1 VRALL
6 GLYRESFGA
15 VDACPKPVVAA
26 IQGVALGGGFE
37 LALACDLRVA
47 SAGAVVGLPETSLAI
62 IPGAGGT
69 QRLPRLVGPGRAK
82 EMILLARRYAAHEAL
97 SLGLVTALAVPGET
111 ALAAAKRL
119 VAPLA
124 SGAPIALAAAMEAV
138 DGGADLDLAEGL
150 LLEARCYEKTL
161 VSSDRREALAAF
173 VENLADARQAAV
185 ALIHMGARAALVKG
199 GHLSGDAVDVLAVA
213 GETMDL
219 VAKRIDTQHTHG
231 TGCTYSAAITALV
244 AQGVPLID
252 AVERAKRWV
261 TAAIET
267 APGLGRGHGP
277 VNHFA

>member
-1 VRALL
+1 MAATPPYTALSLDLDVNIAIVTLERPERMNALSRVLLQEIGTAFRALGADPMVRAVVLTGSGEKAFCAGADLKERLGMSEDDVRQLL
-6 GLYRESFGA
+6 VLYRESFGA

-47 SAGAVVGLPETSLAI
+47 SASAVVGLPETSLAI

-97 SLGLVTALAVPGET
+97 SLGLLTALANPGET

-124 SGAPIALAAAMEAV
+124 NGAPIALAAAMEAV

-173 VENLADARQAAV
+173 SEGRRPVYR
-185 ALIHMGARAALVKG
+185 
-199 GHLSGDAVDVLAVA
+199 
-213 GETMDL
+213 GE
-219 VAKRIDTQHTHG
+219 
-231 TGCTYSAAITALV
+231 
-244 AQGVPLID
+244 
-252 AVERAKRWV
+252 
-261 TAAIET
+261 
-267 APGLGRGHGP
+267 
-277 VNHFA
+277 

>member
-1 VRALL
+1 MSEATPPYTALSLELDGPVAVVTLQRPERMNALSRVLLQEIGTVFRALTADPAVRAVVLTGSGEKAFCAGADLKERQGMTEDDVRALL

-97 SLGLVTALAVPGET
+97 ALGLVTALAMPGET

-173 VENLADARQAAV
+173 SEGRKPVYR
-185 ALIHMGARAALVKG
+185 
-199 GHLSGDAVDVLAVA
+199 
-213 GETMDL
+213 GE
-219 VAKRIDTQHTHG
+219 
-231 TGCTYSAAITALV
+231 
-244 AQGVPLID
+244 
-252 AVERAKRWV
+252 
-261 TAAIET
+261 
-267 APGLGRGHGP
+267 
-277 VNHFA
+277 